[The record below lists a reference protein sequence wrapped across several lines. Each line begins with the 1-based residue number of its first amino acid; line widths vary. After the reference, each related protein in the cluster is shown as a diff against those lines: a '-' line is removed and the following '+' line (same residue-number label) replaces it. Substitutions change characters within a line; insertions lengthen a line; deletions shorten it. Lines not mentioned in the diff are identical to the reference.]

1 MTQNKVNSTVV
12 KNPNNVVA
20 AARAAEEAKSVSNG
34 SVGTPSV
41 EAKQPVEA
49 TKGVGT
55 PSVEAKAKPS
65 KRKTAKEWDSI
76 LEEMDR
82 DNLSASEIASKYNV
96 TESNVYQWRSKRK
109 ANLEQQQT
117 ANLSSNS
124 LVEDAKKLLA
134 GIDDELK
141 AFDASIE
148 EAKAKVANAKDER
161 AKIEAKTKKYQTII
175 DLLGEA
181 EKAKK

>member
-41 EAKQPVEA
+41 EAK
-49 TKGVGT
+49 
-55 PSVEAKAKPS
+55 AKPS

-82 DNLSASEIASKYNV
+82 DNLPASEIASKYNV

-109 ANLEQQQT
+109 ASLEQQQT

-124 LVEDAKKLLA
+124 LVEDAKRLLA

-181 EKAKK
+181 EAAKK

>member
-20 AARAAEEAKSVSNG
+20 AARAAEEAKSVSNR

-41 EAKQPVEA
+41 E
-49 TKGVGT
+49 
-55 PSVEAKAKPS
+55 AKPS

-109 ANLEQQQT
+109 ASLEQQQT

>member
-34 SVGTPSV
+34 S
-41 EAKQPVEA
+41 
-49 TKGVGT
+49 VGT

-175 DLLGEA
+175 DMFTE
-181 EKAKK
+181 EKKK

>member
-41 EAKQPVEA
+41 EAKQP
-49 TKGVGT
+49 
-55 PSVEAKAKPS
+55 VEAKAKPS

>member
-34 SVGTPSV
+34 S
-41 EAKQPVEA
+41 
-49 TKGVGT
+49 VGT

-134 GIDDELK
+134 GIDKEL
-141 AFDASIE
+141 AEFDKGVE
-148 EAKAKVANAKDER
+148 EAKAKVANAKEDR

-175 DLLGEA
+175 DMFKE
-181 EKAKK
+181 EEAKK

>member
-34 SVGTPSV
+34 SVGI
-41 EAKQPVEA
+41 
-49 TKGVGT
+49 

-109 ANLEQQQT
+109 ASLEQQQT

-175 DLLGEA
+175 DMFTE
-181 EKAKK
+181 EAKK

>member
-34 SVGTPSV
+34 S
-41 EAKQPVEA
+41 
-49 TKGVGT
+49 VGT

-109 ANLEQQQT
+109 ASLEQQQT

-175 DLLGEA
+175 DMFTE
-181 EKAKK
+181 EAKK

>member
-41 EAKQPVEA
+41 EAK
-49 TKGVGT
+49 
-55 PSVEAKAKPS
+55 AKPS

-76 LEEMDR
+76 LEEMGR

-109 ANLEQQQT
+109 ASLEQQQT

>member
-1 MTQNKVNSTVV
+1 MAQNKVNSTVV

-41 EAKQPVEA
+41 EAK
-49 TKGVGT
+49 
-55 PSVEAKAKPS
+55 AKPS
-65 KRKTAKEWDSI
+65 KRKTAKEWYSI

-82 DNLSASEIASKYNV
+82 DNLSASEITSKYNV

-109 ANLEQQQT
+109 ASLEQQQT

-181 EKAKK
+181 EAAKK

>member
-41 EAKQPVEA
+41 EAK
-49 TKGVGT
+49 
-55 PSVEAKAKPS
+55 AKPS
-65 KRKTAKEWDSI
+65 KRKTAKEWYSI
-76 LEEMDR
+76 LEEMYR

-134 GIDDELK
+134 GIDEELK
-141 AFDASIE
+141 AFDEGIE
-148 EAKAKVANAKDER
+148 EAKARVANAKEDR
-161 AKIEAKTKKYQTII
+161 AKIEAKTDKFKLIIEAFEEDVTEDVTVESTKK
-175 DLLGEA
+175 
-181 EKAKK
+181 

>member
-34 SVGTPSV
+34 S
-41 EAKQPVEA
+41 
-49 TKGVGT
+49 VGT

-109 ANLEQQQT
+109 ASLEQQQT

-148 EAKAKVANAKDER
+148 EAKAKAANAKDER

>member
-34 SVGTPSV
+34 S
-41 EAKQPVEA
+41 
-49 TKGVGT
+49 VGT

-109 ANLEQQQT
+109 ASLEQQQT

>member
-1 MTQNKVNSTVV
+1 MAQNKVNSTVV

-41 EAKQPVEA
+41 EAK
-49 TKGVGT
+49 
-55 PSVEAKAKPS
+55 AKPS
-65 KRKTAKEWDSI
+65 KRKTAKAWYSI

>member
-1 MTQNKVNSTVV
+1 MMQNKVNSTVV

-41 EAKQPVEA
+41 EAK
-49 TKGVGT
+49 
-55 PSVEAKAKPS
+55 AKPS
-65 KRKTAKEWDSI
+65 KRKTAKEWYSI

-96 TESNVYQWRSKRK
+96 TKSNVYQWRSKRK